1 MRKLTRPSVEFLPVQ
16 MECLSCTV
24 SCKDSS
30 RLSGLQIVLSF
41 WSPAG
46 LSRLLLDSHGESA
59 SVSGFLQGSTSV
71 YFSPRPVP
79 LPAPQ
84 SCCRQLPGGE
94 RGKDSVF
101 LFLPRCIFLPWG
113 SLLWKVKTE
122 FCHCHG
128 EKCQPMEG
136 AGPCQGQCLPL
147 GGQDRMLSSLA
158 LPPTQGSL
166 LLPQRSHYRHLDCA
180 WQMEGGTVT
189 TAWWEI

>member
-1 MRKLTRPSVEFLPVQ
+1 MYVFIVIIWYLSSSGEIREVGNLDFSPSPVLGELVEATASSAINFLLCKIRKLTRPSVEFLPIQ

-46 LSRLLLDSHGESA
+46 LSRLLDSHGESA

-94 RGKDSVF
+94 RGKDSIF
-101 LFLPRCIFLPWG
+101 LFLPRCVFLPWG
-113 SLLWKVKTE
+113 SLL
-122 FCHCHG
+122 
-128 EKCQPMEG
+128 
-136 AGPCQGQCLPL
+136 
-147 GGQDRMLSSLA
+147 
-158 LPPTQGSL
+158 
-166 LLPQRSHYRHLDCA
+166 
-180 WQMEGGTVT
+180 
-189 TAWWEI
+189 